1 MLDIETIILQYLI
14 HNKEYFEIV
23 IPYLDE
29 KLFESIPHKHICRII
44 KNYFNDEENSIPY
57 DLLGVKILNLE
68 KINIETVKAIQ
79 SLYSKL
85 TKPNNTDIQGI
96 IKETEKYFKQRKIWN
111 VISSG
116 IEEYDN
122 SKDFSSTFIAAAEEA
137 IGYSFD
143 DTVGYDYFKNFDNR
157 FELYKQNVVKIPMSI
172 SMMNEMTDGGIEKK
186 TINAAISSTGGG
198 KSVWLCQEAAY
209 HLESGRNVL
218 YITLEMSEVQI
229 SKRIDANLLNC
240 AQDKLKTVSAEKQK
254 LFYSQLKQKAL
265 GKLIVKEFPADSI
278 TSLDIKRVIDQ
289 IKRKNKIDIDVLIVD
304 YLGLMGSYRYS
315 TKMNNSYTIGK
326 HAAEELR
333 SLAVQYN
340 IPVWT
345 AIQFNRGAE
354 NPDEAKK
361 LGLGQVSDS
370 YGIPMGLDFLFA
382 IIHTDDLTA
391 QSKSIFKILKNRYGE
406 KKNSAGIFTVLQNF
420 ACSKFMDDPQCIEIQ
435 YKDDS
440 NTEAA
445 KQMSKKLNADEK
457 SNKIEKRTDNI
468 LASNIN
474 ELFD

>member
-14 HNKEYFEIV
+14 HNKEFFEVV

-29 KLFESIPHKHICRII
+29 KLFESVPHKHICRII
-44 KNYFNDEENSIPY
+44 KKYFIEEERAIPY

-68 KINIETVKAIQ
+68 KINVETVKAIQ
-79 SLYSKL
+79 TLYGKL
-85 TKPNNTDIQGI
+85 TTPNNSDVHGI
-96 IKETEKYFKQRKIWN
+96 IKEAEKYFKQRKIWN
-111 VISSG
+111 VISNG

-122 SKDFSSTFIAAAEEA
+122 SKDFSTEFISQAEEA

-143 DTVGYDYFKNFDNR
+143 DNVGYNYMKNFHER
-157 FELYKQNVVKIPMSI
+157 FELYKANVVKIPMSI
-172 SMMNEMTDGGIEKK
+172 SMMNEMTDGGVEKK

-209 HLESGRNVL
+209 HLENGRNVL

-229 SKRIDANLLNC
+229 SKRIDANLLNYE
-240 AQDKLKTVSAEKQK
+240 QDKLKNVSAEKQK
-254 LFYSQLKQKAL
+254 LFYSQLKQKSM
-265 GKLIVKEFPADSI
+265 GELIIKEFPASSI

-304 YLGLMGSYRYS
+304 YLGLMESYRYS
-315 TKMNNSYTIGK
+315 TKMNNSYVIGK

-354 NPDEAKK
+354 NPEEAKK

-382 IIHTDDLTA
+382 IIHTDELA
-391 QSKSIFKILKNRYGE
+391 KEKKSIFKILKNRYGE
-406 KKNSAGIFTVLQNF
+406 KKNTAGIFTVLQNF
-420 ACSKFMDDPQCIEIQ
+420 ACSKFMDDPKCIEIQ

-440 NTEAA
+440 GTDAA
-445 KQMSKKLNADEK
+445 KQIDKKLKNNDK
-457 SNKIEKRTDNI
+457 SSIIEKTDNI
-468 LASNIN
+468 LGQGKDD
-474 ELFD
+474 LFL